1 MYKQAGGFLFRIH
14 QYFFVRESA
23 EFRDML
29 SVPSTRGTELMGT
42 SDASAIPLP
51 NVSKEE
57 FESFLWLFYNE

>member
-1 MYKQAGGFLFRIH
+1 MH
-14 QYFFVRESA
+14 QYFLVRESA

-51 NVSKEE
+51 DVSKEE
-57 FESFLWLFYNE
+57 FESFIWLFYNE